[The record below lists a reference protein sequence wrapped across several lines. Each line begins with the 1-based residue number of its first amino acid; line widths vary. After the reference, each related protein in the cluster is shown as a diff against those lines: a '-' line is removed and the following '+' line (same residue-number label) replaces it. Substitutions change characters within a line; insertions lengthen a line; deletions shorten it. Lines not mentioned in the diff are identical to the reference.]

1 MRQGCYAD
9 ITQAMVDA
17 QRSDAKWPGIF
28 KSTTGMVFFGTPFRG
43 AGGLDQAEMIRAAHS
58 QYEEDQVQGEALNI
72 LPPGNESLIDLTTS
86 FFETRQRESK
96 AHIACFFEQKSSNV
110 GAILRGSRIQVS
122 REDLDEALAG
132 LIEEKE
138 IRGR

>member
-1 MRQGCYAD
+1 
-9 ITQAMVDA
+9 MVDA
-17 QRSDAKWPGIF
+17 QRSDAKWSGIF

-43 AGGLDQAEMIRAAHS
+43 AGGLDQAAMIRAAHS
-58 QYEEDQVQGEALNI
+58 QYEEDQFQGEVLNI
-72 LPPGNESLIDLTTS
+72 LPPGNESLIDLTTY
-86 FFETRQRESK
+86 FFETRQGEGK

-122 REDLDEALAG
+122 QGDLDGARAG

-138 IRGR
+138 VRGR